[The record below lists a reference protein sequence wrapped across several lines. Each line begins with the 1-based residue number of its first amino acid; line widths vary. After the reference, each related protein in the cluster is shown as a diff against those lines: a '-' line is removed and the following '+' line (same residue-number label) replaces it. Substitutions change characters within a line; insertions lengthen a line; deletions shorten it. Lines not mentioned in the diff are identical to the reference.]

1 MSDTAQQPREG
12 AQDAAFEALL
22 EFIRDNRGFDFT
34 GYKRPS
40 LRRRIDKR
48 VVSLGIDSYADYLA
62 HLEANQDEFVD
73 LFDTILINVTSF
85 FRDPAAWE
93 YLAAEIVPRIL
104 ESRPAPEPIR
114 VWSAGCASGEEAYTV
129 AVLLAEALDE
139 LDFRARVKIY
149 ATDVDEQALV
159 QARHGAYARKD
170 VEAVPEPLQD
180 RYFELQD
187 GRYVFRSDVR
197 RAVIF
202 GRHDLVRDPPISR
215 VDLLIA
221 RNTLMY
227 FNPELQARILGSFHF
242 ALSDGGFLFLGKS
255 EMLLTRTKLFVP
267 VDLKRRVFE
276 KIDGGVE
283 RPPRLLPAPADLPPR
298 PAARRVDPLQE
309 AFEAIPVAAF
319 VIDADGLLAL
329 ANQRARRLF
338 RLTQSDLGRPVQ
350 DLELSYRPFDL
361 RSRLEEVDRRAEPVI
376 VRDVEFGR
384 AGEVSWYDVELTP
397 LIGGDGSHVGTSV
410 SFTDSTQL
418 RRLHDS
424 VEATK
429 ERLETAYEELQST
442 SEELETTNEELQ
454 STNEELE
461 TTNEELQSTN
471 EELETMNEE
480 LQSTNEELETIND
493 ELRLRTDELNS
504 SNAVFE
510 TVLSGLATAVIVVDA
525 EMRVKSWNGH
535 ATELWGLHEPEVL
548 GAHLSG
554 LDIGLPVAE
563 VVGIVGAA
571 IDRGA
576 EGEAELDALNR
587 RGRSFRCRIRVLPL
601 AFSDELGG
609 AIVQAEE
616 LPAA

>member
-1 MSDTAQQPREG
+1 MSDTAQDVREG
-12 AQDAAFEALL
+12 AQDGAFEALL

-93 YLAAEIVPRIL
+93 YMAAEIVPRIL

-129 AVLLAEALDE
+129 AMLLAEALDE
-139 LDFRARVKIY
+139 LDFRSRVKIY

-159 QARHGAYARKD
+159 QARHGAYARKN

-227 FNPELQARILGSFHF
+227 FNPELQARILGAFHF

-283 RPPRLLPAPADLPPR
+283 RPPRLLPAPADAAAASGGPPGR
-298 PAARRVDPLQE
+298 PAAGGVRGDPGGGLRDRRGRAARAGEPAGAAALP
-309 AFEAIPVAAF
+309 AHPV
-319 VIDADGLLAL
+319 
-329 ANQRARRLF
+329 
-338 RLTQSDLGRPVQ
+338 
-350 DLELSYRPFDL
+350 
-361 RSRLEEVDRRAEPVI
+361 RSRAARPGPRALVSAVRPPLSSRGGGRRAEPVT
-376 VRDVEFGR
+376 VRDVEFAR
-384 AGEVSWYDVELTP
+384 AGEVSWYDVELAP
-397 LIGGDGSHVGTSV
+397 LIGGDGSDVGTSV

-418 RRLHDS
+418 RRLNDS

-442 SEELETTNEELQ
+442 AEELETTNEELQ

-510 TVLSGLATAVIVVDA
+510 SVLSGLETAVIVVDG

-535 ATELWGLHEPEVL
+535 ATELWGLREPEVL
-548 GAHLSG
+548 GAHLTG

-563 VVGIVGAA
+563 VVGTVAAA
-571 IDRGA
+571 IDRGV
-576 EGEAELDALNR
+576 EGEAELDAFNR
-587 RGRSFRCRIRVLPL
+587 RGRSFRCRIRVMPL
-601 AFSDELGG
+601 AISGESRG

-616 LPAA
+616 VPAA